1 MNFITKRDLVETA
14 EFAWTTRVR
23 GSRRLRCG
31 CGGSLTCGSLGGG
44 EGGVFLKYSGP
55 SGLGSFFVIDVTD
68 EAVTSK
74 KYILRYTRKVVFSR
88 VLGSRFFA
96 NSFFIVFSYLL
107 NSFLIV
113 FSKFSQSYFIVFS
126 KLFHSFLKVFS

>member
-1 MNFITKRDLVETA
+1 
-14 EFAWTTRVR
+14 VR

>member
-55 SGLGSFFVIDVTD
+55 SGLGSFFW
-68 EAVTSK
+68 
-74 KYILRYTRKVVFSR
+74 KVVFSL

-96 NSFFIVFSYLL
+96 NSF
-107 NSFLIV
+107 LIV
-113 FSKFSQSYFIVFS
+113 FS
-126 KLFHSFLKVFS
+126 LFFHTY

>member
-44 EGGVFLKYSGP
+44 GRGSIFEILGTLGT
-55 SGLGSFFVIDVTD
+55 GSFFVIDVTD

-74 KYILRYTRKVVFSR
+74 KYILC
-88 VLGSRFFA
+88 VLHQESCVLSCSRF
-96 NSFFIVFSYLL
+96 SVFCE
-107 NSFLIV
+107 
-113 FSKFSQSYFIVFS
+113 
-126 KLFHSFLKVFS
+126 

>member
-55 SGLGSFFVIDVTD
+55 SGLVSFFGKLC
-68 EAVTSK
+68 S
-74 KYILRYTRKVVFSR
+74 LLFS
-88 VLGSRFFA
+88 VLGFLR
-96 NSFFIVFSYLL
+96 IVFS
-107 NSFLIV
+107 
-113 FSKFSQSYFIVFS
+113 
-126 KLFHSFLKVFS
+126 

>member
-44 EGGVFLKYSGP
+44 GRGSIFEI
-55 SGLGSFFVIDVTD
+55 LGTLGTRKFFW
-68 EAVTSK
+68 
-74 KYILRYTRKVVFSR
+74 KVVFSL

-96 NSFFIVFSYLL
+96 NSFFIVF
-107 NSFLIV
+107 
-113 FSKFSQSYFIVFS
+113 
-126 KLFHSFLKVFS
+126 

>member
-1 MNFITKRDLVETA
+1 MNFITERDLVETA

-44 EGGVFLKYSGP
+44 GRGSIFEILGTLGT
-55 SGLGSFFVIDVTD
+55 GSFFVIDVTD

-74 KYILRYTRKVVFSR
+74 KYILRYTRRKKKIIVYNKMNPLKENSPIIYRTKCESNTRDSR
-88 VLGSRFFA
+88 
-96 NSFFIVFSYLL
+96 NSIPYTS
-107 NSFLIV
+107 IT
-113 FSKFSQSYFIVFS
+113 
-126 KLFHSFLKVFS
+126 FHYW